1 MKLKKIAVL
10 GSTNTDMVIT
20 GRKIPVPGETVS
32 GGKFLMN
39 PGGKGANQAV
49 AVARLSAKKG
59 ACTFIAKVGDDLF
72 GRDTASRLK
81 REGIVPRL
89 VVDAH
94 EPSGTALILVDSKGQ
109 NVISV
114 ALGANGTLSPA
125 DIEPFRKDIEGAS
138 VLVMQLETPVE
149 TVERAAKAAR
159 EKGVTVI
166 LNPAPAKKLPKS
178 LYRLV
183 DWITPNETEAEILT
197 GVKVVD
203 AAGEYAP
210 ISSSF
215 TVTMATMPAAYD
227 EATVSLVAAE
237 GVTEEAFAAYLKNIT
252 KVSVNGTN
260 YNASGRGAVKVI
272 GDDGAVDQSKL
283 SYGANDLVVTSTGYP
298 EFAFTAIKLFTD
310 VTDPEEWYYDA
321 VYWAANEGVTSG
333 YGEGTF
339 QPKAT
344 CNRAMMVTFLQRL
357 SALGRK
363 A

>member
-1 MKLKKIAVL
+1 MKSSKIAVL

-72 GRDTASRLK
+72 GRDTAARLK
-81 REGIVPRL
+81 RDGIVPRL
-89 VVDAH
+89 VVDAQ
-94 EPSGTALILVDSKGQ
+94 EPSGTALILVDSRGQ

-138 VLVMQLETPVE
+138 ALVMQLETPIE

-203 AAGEYAP
+203 AQSAAKAAAVLKRRGVGHVV
-210 ISSSF
+210 I
-215 TVTMATMPAAYD
+215 TMGSKGVYCAECDRIFPCRKVKAVD
-227 EATVSLVAAE
+227 CVAA
-237 GVTEEAFAAYLKNIT
+237 GDTFNGAFAVALAEGKNCADAIAFAQ
-252 KVSVNGTN
+252 KAAAISVT
-260 YNASGRGAVKVI
+260 RHGA
-272 GDDGAVDQSKL
+272 QS
-283 SYGANDLVVTSTGYP
+283 SVP
-298 EFAFTAIKLFTD
+298 FRREII
-310 VTDPEEWYYDA
+310 
-321 VYWAANEGVTSG
+321 
-333 YGEGTF
+333 
-339 QPKAT
+339 
-344 CNRAMMVTFLQRL
+344 
-357 SALGRK
+357 
-363 A
+363 